1 MTGDEAFRILYA
13 KLKKAGA
20 SGEQIQQAV
29 NKYLEENPVQGGIT
43 CEDAEALMHK
53 NSASGI
59 GILLKDAAGW
69 RVPEMHLYGKA
80 TQFTTTGA
88 QLFDVDAVGGP
99 YPIEADEDGW
109 YNVDFINSES
119 NISNK
124 YKNIS
129 ILPSTLIEP
138 SKRYVV
144 ITEISEISEC
154 YLVTVS
160 GHGANKNFIG
170 QLQPVSGYRASFN
183 TIGVHKTFGDAL
195 EDLSIADCLTRFFIE
210 KNDDA
215 EACHVK
221 FRLSV
226 LKDTSVTAENFVYEP
241 YTGGKPSPNPNY
253 PQVLVS
259 LAGNGELTVTTTGE
273 EKQSSAKFLCP
284 NGLPGIPVTS
294 GGNYTDEN
302 GQQWISDEIVC
313 YPDGTGEYVK
323 RINTKVFDGEESWKV
338 ASSEHLTKYYIDLN
352 DATKTKGL
360 VVFCDRYLGVNK
372 QYIVLNNFECSLYQ
386 DINDRYQNSN
396 WLYLRD
402 DTATGV
408 EDLTE
413 KMKANPITVRYVLK
427 EPIRTQ
433 LTAEELAAFKA
444 LRTYKPNTT
453 VMNDAGAHMELEY
466 ITDPVAEAQATAD
479 KIEEIRSS
487 SLEKTIENHYALQ
500 RTGKVYQTKLW
511 KYAANPTSTGEKL
524 RDNAGLVFEPSTDT
538 AEGQDDYADIPL
550 FQWVNVNYI
559 RDADGSPRPVAL
571 EGTDAYQTSGAVD
584 VGAMQMSFWWNWDSS
599 NAEYDLITISDTP
612 HPELGLVPWCECVRA
627 DGTVMPWCIGSKYFS
642 GVASDGLLRS
652 QPGLAL
658 ANFQSHN
665 NMITNYQKKG
675 PGYWGAGT
683 SRNLFQIIFNAIKGG
698 TKNSQSL
705 YAGCT
710 SYSFQY
716 SASIERTEE
725 KTYFPLTNAQAANVI
740 VGSRVYVGYGSNNNG
755 TVNQDRSVTTMR
767 AYADMAKVLKIEALD
782 DSNMAVYLDVAQGF
796 PTEPIAL
803 TDDLSAPVVISTMEW
818 ASGETDKVIGRHDG
832 SPVSNTDGKHPYRVQ
847 GREYAVGC
855 YAVASDTVMDFQSD
869 YSKNVYV
876 APKGTAHSSADA
888 TIRSNYKLVGNIPA
902 MEGGADWWIGDITVD
917 AANGVW
923 FPSVPCSSNAQGMG
937 DRCYAGGASTSGTRE
952 YLQGGSLGN
961 GSSAGSACLYCR
973 GSLSG
978 ASWYC
983 GGCD

>member
-53 NSASGI
+53 NSASGT

-69 RVPEMHLYGKA
+69 RVPELHLYGKTA
-80 TQFTTTGA
+80 QFTTTGA
-88 QLFDVDAVGGP
+88 QLWNPDGELPGFVSSNGEIGNPSIVNNEVYNDFISIDGVSVISFKMSATVQEDAIDGMQLWIGIGFFDTNKSFISRHTHTSALGIGGFQTLSQVIDIP
-99 YPIEADEDGW
+99 SDTKYIRISYRKFEDG
-109 YNVDFINSES
+109 
-119 NISNK
+119 
-124 YKNIS
+124 
-129 ILPSTLIEP
+129 
-138 SKRYVV
+138 
-144 ITEISEISEC
+144 
-154 YLVTVS
+154 
-160 GHGANKNFIG
+160 
-170 QLQPVSGYRASFN
+170 Q
-183 TIGVHKTFGDAL
+183 
-195 EDLSIADCLTRFFIE
+195 
-210 KNDDA
+210 
-215 EACHVK
+215 
-221 FRLSV
+221 LSV
-226 LKDTSVTAENFVYEP
+226 CKGLTIVDEP
-241 YTGGKPSPNPNY
+241 YTGGKPSPNPDY
-253 PQVLVS
+253 PQPLIS

-273 EKQSSAKFLCP
+273 EKQSSATFHCP

-313 YPDGTGEYVK
+313 YPDGSGEYVE
-323 RINTKVFDGEESWKV
+323 N
-338 ASSEHLTKYYIDLN
+338 
-352 DATKTKGL
+352 
-360 VVFCDRYLGVNK
+360 
-372 QYIVLNNFECSLYQ
+372 
-386 DINDRYQNSN
+386 
-396 WLYLRD
+396 
-402 DTATGV
+402 
-408 EDLTE
+408 
-413 KMKANPITVRYVLK
+413 VLK
-427 EPIRTQ
+427 EYDFKYYNASNGFVAYKAIVVNPVSDMELLSNVLRKEDHVSDLNTSDIKATCWTVSDEGKSIFVCLPDAFDINN
-433 LTAEELAAFKA
+433 LTLYMGRRVSLKHNITADEISSFKM
-444 LRTYKPNTT
+444 LRTYTPTTT
-453 VMNDAGAHMELEY
+453 VMNDAGAYMTLDYVADTEKRIENLEN
-466 ITDPVAEAQATAD
+466 
-479 KIEEIRSS
+479 S

-511 KYAANPTSTGEKL
+511 KYAVNPTSAGEKV

-538 AEGQDDYADIPL
+538 TEGQDNYAGIPL
-550 FQWVNVNYI
+550 FQWVNVNYV

-612 HPELGLVPWCECVRA
+612 HPELGLKPWCECVRA

-683 SRNLFQIIFNAIKGG
+683 SRNLFQIIFNAIKGA

-710 SYSFQY
+710 SYNFQY

-755 TVNQDRSVTTMR
+755 TVNQDRGVTTMR

-796 PTEPIAL
+796 PTAPIAL
-803 TDDLSAPVVISTMEW
+803 TDDLSAPVVISSMEW

-888 TIRSNYKLVGNIPA
+888 TIRSKYKLVGNIPA

-917 AANGVW
+917 VVGGVW

-952 YLQGGSLGN
+952 YLQGGGLGD
-961 GSSAGSACLYCR
+961 GSNAGSACLSCR
-973 GSLSG
+973 YSLSW